1 MLIYLLQIQDSV
13 VLPHMDDIAFFES
26 GLYEHRGGIWSDAAR
41 KSIPPKDAVPVP
53 TPGDVQSVASAPLP
67 DTVVSDI
74 PAENIAPVVS
84 KSMDDISVAAT
95 LHSTTLTTDKPAL
108 PVPSVL
114 EESSDSS
121 HMADSSRKI
130 ARRRTWFSSM
140 PVDDSSLPLSNLVVD
155 VNQPETLE
163 TRGRPVES
171 PVEKVESLRLS
182 RSTSHSSKSGSV
194 REVTPDRSEDEHKPS
209 QPTTYLMPHPS
220 RRSSSQHSI
229 KLEQGSSHQ
238 EGPILQARSTPNTPS
253 RNSDASQIG
262 RSPSP
267 PSFFSTLK
275 SKAADKQVISN
286 TAKETM
292 RKWGVNW
299 TGFIKKDSVSDESVR
314 NGSPPHL
321 LGSPMEDNRDFTHKS
336 RASYAEVRAA
346 VAERKERERSAHL
359 DDSSDNTLQPSSPS
373 ARASSSSIL
382 SSETAYSDVSIN
394 PSTATSAVHLSAP
407 KLSSKRSMSSMGHEL
422 DAQELPNMEEPVKS
436 PPIHVQPQAKTM
448 SIPGIHASHRG
459 EVQSLGYV
467 APQLQPTS
475 SSPSESVLKNPAIQS
490 VYRLWKTPSG
500 SGGTEAET
508 RESSVDSLAAVA
520 PPMKPTPPPLPPRS
534 SAMAIPRAGDTS
546 TDVVS
551 SLSSSASQALKTIV
565 LKDERIRRT
574 STEVALMSTSLE
586 TVVQGSSNPVH
597 VPTADL
603 RDISISLET
612 TPNLQ
617 TASEGNPPPP
627 LPPRRNTDF
636 LVR

>member
-1 MLIYLLQIQDSV
+1 
-13 VLPHMDDIAFFES
+13 MDDIAFFES

-41 KSIPPKDAVPVP
+41 KPFHLKDAVPVHTPPVP
-53 TPGDVQSVASAPLP
+53 TPPVPTPDEVQSVASAPLP
-67 DTVVSDI
+67 DTGVSGFSEESI
-74 PAENIAPVVS
+74 VPVVS
-84 KSMDDISVAAT
+84 KSMDDVSVAAT
-95 LHSTTLTTDKPAL
+95 LHSTTATTDKPPL
-108 PVPSVL
+108 PVTPVL
-114 EESSDSS
+114 GESSDSS
-121 HMADSSRKI
+121 HIPDSSRKN

-155 VNQPETLE
+155 VNQPEFLE

-182 RSTSHSSKSGSV
+182 RSTSYSSKSGSA
-194 REVTPDRSEDEHKPS
+194 RAVTPDRSEDEHKPL
-209 QPTTYLMPHPS
+209 QPAAYLVPHPS

-229 KLEQGSSHQ
+229 KLDQGSSQQ
-238 EGPILQARSTPNTPS
+238 ESPSLQARSTPSTPS
-253 RNSDASQIG
+253 RNADASQIG

-286 TAKETM
+286 TAKEAM

-299 TGFIKKDSVSDESVR
+299 TGFIKKDAVSDDSVR

-321 LGSPMEDNRDFTHKS
+321 LGSPMEDNVAHKT

-346 VAERKERERSAHL
+346 VAERKERERSSHL
-359 DDSSDNTLQPSSPS
+359 DDSSDTLQPLSPS
-373 ARASSSSIL
+373 ARASSNSLPSN
-382 SSETAYSDVSIN
+382 ETSYSDVPIS
-394 PSTATSAVHLSAP
+394 PSTVTSAAHLSAP
-407 KLSSKRSMSSMGHEL
+407 RLSSKRSMSSMGREL
-422 DAQELPNMEEPVKS
+422 DVQELPNTDEPVKS

-459 EVQSLGYV
+459 EVQSMGYV

-475 SSPSESVLKNPAIQS
+475 SSPSENMLKNPAIQS

-500 SGGTEAET
+500 SVGPEAET
-508 RESSVDSLAAVA
+508 RDSSGDSLAAVTA
-520 PPMKPTPPPLPPRS
+520 PLKPTPPPLPPRS
-534 SAMAIPRAGDTS
+534 SAMAIPRSGETS
-546 TDVVS
+546 ADVVTS
-551 SLSSSASQALKTIV
+551 VSSSASQALKTIA

-574 STEVALMSTSLE
+574 STEFAVMSTSLE
-586 TVVQGSSNPVH
+586 TTVQGSSNPVH
-597 VPTADL
+597 VTTADL

-612 TPNLQ
+612 TPDLQ
-617 TASEGNPPPP
+617 TASQGNPPPP
-627 LPPRRNTDF
+627 LPPRRNTSDS